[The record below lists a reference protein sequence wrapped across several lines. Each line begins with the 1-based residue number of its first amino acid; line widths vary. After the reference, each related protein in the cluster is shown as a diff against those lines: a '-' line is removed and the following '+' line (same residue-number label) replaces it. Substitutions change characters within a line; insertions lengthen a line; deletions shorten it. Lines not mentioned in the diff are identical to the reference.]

1 MLDKATLFEIHRL
14 HHLNWSVRKIART
27 LRISR
32 KTVMRHLDPDRVCR
46 KRQSRPGKLDA
57 YREWIRQFLEQDP
70 EVKAPV
76 VRQRLMERGFTGG
89 ITIVRGYLH
98 ELRGVSKARTPFVRF
113 ESMPGEQFQI
123 DWGHFGSILY
133 GTTRRKLYALAVC
146 EAYSRMLYV
155 EFTHCQKQDTLHQ
168 CLLNAFTFFE
178 GTPQTIVVDY
188 VSRHIIDLMW
198 PSGLCGLP
206 EEIP

>member
-14 HHLNWSVRKIART
+14 HHLNWAVRKIART
-27 LRISR
+27 LRITR
-32 KTVMRHLDPDRVCR
+32 KTVKRHLDPDRALP
-46 KRQSRPGKLDA
+46 KRLPRPGKLDA
-57 YREWIRQFLEQDP
+57 YRQLIRQFLEEDP

-98 ELRGVSKARTPFVRF
+98 RMRGPWKSRTPFVRF

-123 DWGHFGSILY
+123 DWGHFGSIMY
-133 GTTRRKLYALAVC
+133 GTTQRKLYALAVC
-146 EAYSRMLYV
+146 EAFSRMLYV

-168 CLLNAFTFFE
+168 CLLNAFSFLGE
-178 GTPQTIVVDY
+178 RPK
-188 VSRHIIDLMW
+188 
-198 PSGLCGLP
+198 PSWSTTC
-206 EEIP
+206 